1 MNMTKI
7 NYMKYSINKVVKYEY
22 SSNFSEHAQNS
33 RWDLNMGEKEILYLP
48 LFLNFKRGSE

>member
-1 MNMTKI
+1 
-7 NYMKYSINKVVKYEY
+7 MKYSINKVVKYEY